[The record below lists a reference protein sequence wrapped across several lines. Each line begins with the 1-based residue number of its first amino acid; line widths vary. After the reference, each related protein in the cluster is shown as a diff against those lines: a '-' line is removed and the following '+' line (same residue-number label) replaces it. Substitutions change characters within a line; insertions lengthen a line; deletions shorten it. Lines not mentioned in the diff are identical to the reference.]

1 MPDWRRRRRLMTDTG
16 FKYGTGLMLVGYA
29 LILLYLGEP
38 VWAILPAVAAVAILG
53 SCLHSQIFKR

>member
-1 MPDWRRRRRLMTDTG
+1 MTD
-16 FKYGTGLMLVGYA
+16 KAYEYGAGLMLVGYA
-29 LILLYLGEP
+29 LILLYLSEP